1 LRQASL
7 RIKFDGPTGSTFEVK
22 PLMPTQI
29 PVRVERSYAAEARA
43 ALMQSLLSAAIIST
57 ITLVIVWA
65 YT

>member
-1 LRQASL
+1 MTYKRFVIWDAA
-7 RIKFDGPTGSTFEVK
+7 EVS
-22 PLMPTQI
+22 MPTQI
-29 PVRVERSYAAEARA
+29 PARVERSYAAEAKA